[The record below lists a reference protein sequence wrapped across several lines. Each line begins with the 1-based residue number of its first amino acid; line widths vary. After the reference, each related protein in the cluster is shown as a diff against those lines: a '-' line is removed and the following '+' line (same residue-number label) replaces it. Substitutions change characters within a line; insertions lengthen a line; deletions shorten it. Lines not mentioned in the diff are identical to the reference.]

1 MANSLTLVG
10 LMRVSIGPAI
20 KIMLRGCAASP
31 SSALMLLMFVTAQTH
46 FSALAQPAP
55 GGQHPALLASY
66 VKRPP
71 WKVAGV
77 DHAVGVPPTA
87 TLTDWKLLSGPGI
100 TVNTT
105 AMPPYVRVDNTSN
118 VVISGVDFSLNGGAA
133 VFCVDSPNLTVTSSK
148 FGGTNLAHAP
158 ASIIFADR
166 DSPNFTVSCNTIDG
180 GGNGAGSSL
189 DAEAIW
195 GGSDAANDAVC

>member
-1 MANSLTLVG
+1 
-10 LMRVSIGPAI
+10 
-20 KIMLRGCAASP
+20 
-31 SSALMLLMFVTAQTH
+31 MLLMFVTAQTH
-46 FSALAQPAP
+46 FSPLAQPSP

-77 DHAVGVPPTA
+77 DHAGWCPVDGDADRLEVTE
-87 TLTDWKLLSGPGI
+87 WPGI

-118 VVISGVDFSLNGGAA
+118 VVISGVDFSLHGGAA
-133 VFCVDSPNLTVTSSK
+133 IFCVDSPNLTVTSSK

-166 DSPNFTVSCNTIDG
+166 DSPNFTVSCNTIEG

-189 DAEAIW
+189 DAEAIAEAAMRPTMRFVEVKSQAQSDMQAPHRARERLVSERTA
-195 GGSDAANDAVC
+195 GGPFDGQV